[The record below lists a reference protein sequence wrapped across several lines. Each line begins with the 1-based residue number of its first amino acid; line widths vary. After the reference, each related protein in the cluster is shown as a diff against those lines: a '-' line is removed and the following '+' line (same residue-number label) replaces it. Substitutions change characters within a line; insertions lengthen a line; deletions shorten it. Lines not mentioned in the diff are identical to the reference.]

1 MRIISGLYKG
11 RRFTGK
17 APVGV
22 RPTQDAMR
30 ETVFNV
36 LYNFMDVESAVVA
49 DICAGTGAMA
59 IEAISRGAEF
69 AYFVDN
75 SKASINYQRAALDNF
90 RVEKSKYKIVM
101 SDALKFLKAV
111 AASNENVKF
120 DLIFTDPPYSLNIVN
135 DMLKIIEEKELLN
148 PGGMFVAEV
157 GDTSFL
163 VPPTKLSLVAE
174 KNYTAAKVLFF
185 LNETDNDEIDA

>member
-11 RRFTGK
+11 RRFSGK
-17 APVGV
+17 APAGV

-30 ETVFNV
+30 ETIYNV
-36 LYNFMDVESAVVA
+36 LYNFMDIESAVVA

-59 IEAISRGAEF
+59 IEAISRGADF
-69 AYFVDN
+69 AYLVDN
-75 SKASINYQRAALDNF
+75 SKASIAYEKAALDNF
-90 RVEKSKYKIVM
+90 KVEKSKYKVVM

-111 AASNENVKF
+111 AASDEKVKF

-135 DMLKIIEEKELLN
+135 EMLAIIEEKELLA

-157 GDTSFL
+157 GDASFL
-163 VPPTKLSLVAE
+163 VPPTKLCLVAE
-174 KNYTAAKVLFF
+174 KSYAAAKVLFF
-185 LNETDNDEIDA
+185 LNEPIYNEVDD